1 VEDFEGV
8 PLRVVLADF
17 LAMIALDAGRPRDFD
32 RIIRMMEAGAI
43 DADGLQRLAER
54 HGLSSKLRAFR
65 SRYRK

>member
-1 VEDFEGV
+1 
-8 PLRVVLADF
+8 
-17 LAMIALDAGRPRDFD
+17 
-32 RIIRMMEAGAI
+32 MMEAGAI